1 MNATGW
7 VHADLKPNNIVVAD
21 DGAIKIID
29 LGQSCPVGKIK
40 QRIQG
45 TPDYI
50 APEQVQ
56 RQPLDARTDVYN
68 LGATIY
74 WTLTGAAI
82 PTAMPKKGVATLKD
96 DMSVRAPEKLNP
108 QVPPAL
114 SKLVLDCIEVLP
126 NRRPENMN
134 VVASRLDMVRRA
146 LNRGHSPT
154 AAP

>member
-1 MNATGW
+1 MNAAGW
-7 VHADLKPNNIVVAD
+7 VHADLKPNNIVVD
-21 DGAIKIID
+21 DGGTVKIID
-29 LGQSCPVGKIK
+29 LGQSCPIGKIK

-74 WTLTGAAI
+74 WVLTGKAI

-96 DMSVRAPEKLNP
+96 DMSVVPPEKHNP
-108 QVPPAL
+108 LVPPAL
-114 SKLVLDCIEVLP
+114 SKLVVDCIEVLP
-126 NRRPENMN
+126 SRRPQNMN

-146 LNRGHSPT
+146 LSRGRVPSEPS
-154 AAP
+154 